1 MTEIVVGIDGSEGG
15 LAAAE
20 WAAAEAVLRNV
31 PLRVVYAVAPWLFDV
46 PVDPRIG
53 SVREWM
59 HKNGEEV
66 VQEAVNR
73 ARARI
78 HALGVQ
84 EARVSGGQ
92 VGGQPAAVLIKE
104 AEGAAMV
111 VVGSHGA
118 GGLSGLL
125 MGSVALQV
133 VSHAPC
139 PAVAVRVDR
148 ARAEAARE
156 TEADRHAAT
165 ETATETTTD
174 TGADTGAETAGA
186 REGEPGDTGEPG
198 GKPWRRMRREP
209 EHAAH
214 GEIVV
219 GVDGSEGSAAA
230 LAFAFEEASLRGARL
245 RVVLAWTH
253 PEPAGPGGVEPLVY
267 DVDAVGEEQER
278 ALAEFVAGGQA
289 DFPDV
294 PLTRQVVRAR
304 PARALAEAS
313 GRVDLLVVGTRGRG
327 GFAGLV
333 LGSVGHALVHRARC
347 PVAVVPPWRR

>member
-1 MTEIVVGIDGSEGG
+1 MTEIVVGVDGSEGG
-15 LAAAE
+15 LVAAE
-20 WAAAEAVLRNV
+20 WAAAEAVLRDV

-59 HKNGEEV
+59 HKNAEEV

-73 ARARI
+73 ARARF
-78 HALGVQ
+78 HALGVH

-148 ARAEAARE
+148 ARAEATPPADR
-156 TEADRHAAT
+156 EADRDAT
-165 ETATETTTD
+165 TETTAD
-174 TGADTGAETAGA
+174 AGADAGSEA
-186 REGEPGDTGEPG
+186 AGSREDEAGEPAA
-198 GKPWRRMRREP
+198 KPWRRMRRVP
-209 EHAAH
+209 EHGEH

-230 LAFAFEEASLRGARL
+230 LAFAFEEAALRDARL

-313 GRVDLLVVGTRGRG
+313 DRADLLVVGTRGRG
-327 GFAGLV
+327 GFTGLL
-333 LGSVGHALVHRARC
+333 LGSVGHALVHRARR